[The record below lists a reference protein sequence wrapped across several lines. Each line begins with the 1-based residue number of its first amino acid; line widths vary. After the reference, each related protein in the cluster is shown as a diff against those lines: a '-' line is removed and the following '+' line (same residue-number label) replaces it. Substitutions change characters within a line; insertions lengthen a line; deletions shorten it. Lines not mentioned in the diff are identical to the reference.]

1 MSKAT
6 NTRLTIL
13 HKAFELIYT
22 KGYQTTSIDE
32 IIATTQVT
40 KGAFYYHFKTKD
52 EMGVAIIEEI
62 LKPTMQEYFIKPTE
76 VSQNPIEDFYNIIS
90 YLLLEDPFLQVK
102 YGCPVGN
109 LTQEMTPWN
118 TKFSEALAELV
129 DLWKATIIN
138 SIEKGKESGLIRKD
152 VVGEQVAFF
161 ILSGYWGI
169 RNFGKLQNDSSPY
182 MVYLKGLKGYLNGL
196 KEN

>member
-1 MSKAT
+1 MSKAA

-22 KGYQTTSIDE
+22 KGYQTTSVDE

-40 KGAFYYHFKTKD
+40 KGAFYYHFKNKD

-62 LKPTMQEYFIKPTE
+62 LKPTMQEHFIKPTE
-76 VSQNPIEDFYNIIS
+76 VSQNPIEDFYNMIS

-118 TKFSEALAELV
+118 TKFSEALTELV
-129 DLWKATIIN
+129 NLWKTTIID

-152 VVGEQVAFF
+152 VIGEQVAFF

-169 RNFGKLQNDSSPY
+169 RNFGKLQNDNSA
-182 MVYLKGLKGYLNGL
+182 YLIYLQELKRYLNSL
-196 KEN
+196 K

>member
-1 MSKAT
+1 MSKAA
-6 NTRLTIL
+6 NTRLNIL

-52 EMGVAIIEEI
+52 EMGLGIIEEI
-62 LKPTMQEYFIKPTE
+62 LKPTMQEHFIKPTE
-76 VSQNPIEDFYNIIS
+76 DSQNPVEDFYNMIS

-118 TKFSEALAELV
+118 TKFSEALTELV
-129 DLWKATIIN
+129 DLWKKTIIN
-138 SIEKGKESGLIRKD
+138 SIEKGKESGLIRKEII
-152 VVGEQVAFF
+152 GEQVAFF

-169 RNFGKLQNDSSPY
+169 RNFGKLQNDNSSY
-182 MVYLKGLKGYLNGL
+182 LVYLKELKVYLNGL
-196 KEN
+196 K

>member
-1 MSKAT
+1 MSKAA

-13 HKAFELIYT
+13 QKAFELIYS
-22 KGYQTTSIDE
+22 KGYQTTSIDD

-62 LKPTMQEYFIKPTE
+62 LKPTMLESFIKPAE
-76 VSQNPIEDFYNIIS
+76 DSANPIEDFYNMIS
-90 YLLLEDPFLQVK
+90 YLLLGDPFLQVK

-118 TKFSEALAELV
+118 TQFSKALTELV
-129 DLWKATIIN
+129 DQWKIT
-138 SIEKGKESGLIRKD
+138 IEKAVVNAQKLGLIRKD
-152 VVGEQVAFF
+152 VNGEQVAYFVM
-161 ILSGYWGI
+161 SGYWGI
-169 RNFGKLQNDSSPY
+169 RNFGKLQDNNSCY
-182 MVYLKGLKGYLNGL
+182 IVYLKEFKNYLNSL
-196 KEN
+196 K

>member
-1 MSKAT
+1 MSKAA

-13 HKAFELIYT
+13 QKAFELIYS

-62 LKPTMQEYFIKPTE
+62 LKPTMLGSFIKPIE
-76 VSQNPIEDFYNIIS
+76 NSENPIEDFYNMIS
-90 YLLLEDPFLQVK
+90 YLLLEDPLLQVK

-118 TKFSEALAELV
+118 NQFSLALSELV
-129 DLWKATIIN
+129 NQWMMTIENAIV
-138 SIEKGKESGLIRKD
+138 KGQTLGLIRKD
-152 VVGEQVAFF
+152 VDGQQVSFF
-161 ILSGYWGI
+161 IMSGYWGI
-169 RNFGKLQNDSSPY
+169 RNFGKLQDSNSCY
-182 MVYLKGLKGYLNGL
+182 IVYLREFKNYLNSL
-196 KEN
+196 K

>member
-1 MSKAT
+1 MSKAA

-13 HKAFELIYT
+13 NKAFELIYS
-22 KGYQTTSIDE
+22 KGYQTTSIDD

-52 EMGVAIIEEI
+52 VMGVAIIKEI
-62 LKPTMQEYFIKPTE
+62 LKPTMQESFI
-76 VSQNPIEDFYNIIS
+76 NPIENSENPLDDFYNMIS

-118 TKFSEALAELV
+118 NQFSNALLELV
-129 DLWKATIIN
+129 SQWKIT
-138 SIEKGKESGLIRKD
+138 IEKSVVNAQKSGLIRKD
-152 VVGEQVAFF
+152 VNGEQVAYF
-161 ILSGYWGI
+161 IMSGYWGI
-169 RNFGKLQNDSSPY
+169 RNFGKLQDNNSCY
-182 MVYLKGLKGYLNGL
+182 LVYLKEFRNYLNSL
-196 KEN
+196 K

>member
-1 MSKAT
+1 MSKAA

-62 LKPTMQEYFIKPTE
+62 LKPTMQEHFIKPTE
-76 VSQNPIEDFYNIIS
+76 ASQNPIEDFYNMIS
-90 YLLLEDPFLQVK
+90 YLLLKDPFLQVK

-129 DLWKATIIN
+129 DLWKETIIN

-169 RNFGKLQNDSSPY
+169 RNFGKLQNDNSSY
-182 MVYLKGLKGYLNGL
+182 LVYLKELNVYLNGL
-196 KEN
+196 K

>member
-1 MSKAT
+1 MSKAA

-13 HKAFELIYT
+13 QKAFELIYS
-22 KGYQTTSIDE
+22 KGYQTTSIDD

-62 LKPTMQEYFIKPTE
+62 LKPTMLESFIKP
-76 VSQNPIEDFYNIIS
+76 VQDSANPIEDFYNMIS

-109 LTQEMTPWN
+109 LMQEMTPWN
-118 TKFSEALAELV
+118 NEFSKVLAELV
-129 DLWKATIIN
+129 NQWKIT
-138 SIEKGKESGLIRKD
+138 IEKAVANTQKLGLIRKN
-152 VVGEQVAFF
+152 VNGEQVAYFVM
-161 ILSGYWGI
+161 SGYWGI
-169 RNFGKLQNDSSPY
+169 RNFGKLQDNNSCY
-182 MVYLKGLKGYLNGL
+182 IVYLKEFKNYLNSL
-196 KEN
+196 K

>member
-1 MSKAT
+1 MSKAA

-62 LKPTMQEYFIKPTE
+62 LKPTMQEHFIKPTE
-76 VSQNPIEDFYNIIS
+76 ASQNPIEDFYNMIS
-90 YLLLEDPFLQVK
+90 YLLFEDPFLQVK

-138 SIEKGKESGLIRKD
+138 SIEKGKEAGLIRKD

-169 RNFGKLQNDSSPY
+169 RNFGKLQNDDSSY
-182 MVYLKGLKGYLNGL
+182 LVYLKELNVYLNGL
-196 KEN
+196 K

>member
-1 MSKAT
+1 MSKAA

-13 HKAFELIYT
+13 QKAFELIYS
-22 KGYQTTSIDE
+22 KGYQTTSIDD

-62 LKPTMQEYFIKPTE
+62 LKPTMLESFIKPIE
-76 VSQNPIEDFYNIIS
+76 DSENPIEDFYNMIS
-90 YLLLEDPFLQVK
+90 YLLLDDPFLQVK

-118 TKFSEALAELV
+118 NQFSKALTELV
-129 DLWKATIIN
+129 DQWKIT
-138 SIEKGKESGLIRKD
+138 IEKAVANAQKSGLIRKD
-152 VVGEQVAFF
+152 INGEQVAYF
-161 ILSGYWGI
+161 IMSGYWGI
-169 RNFGKLQNDSSPY
+169 RNFGKLQDNNSCY
-182 MVYLKGLKGYLNGL
+182 IVYLKEFRNYLNSL
-196 KEN
+196 K

>member
-1 MSKAT
+1 MSKAA

-13 HKAFELIYT
+13 QKAFELIYT

-52 EMGVAIIEEI
+52 EMGIAIIEDI
-62 LKPTMQEYFIKPTE
+62 LRPAMLEHFIKPTE
-76 VSQNPIEDFYNIIS
+76 ASENPIEDFYNMIS

-118 TKFSEALAELV
+118 NRFSEALSELV
-129 DLWKATIIN
+129 NLWKETLIKAV
-138 SIEKGKESGLIRKD
+138 EKGKDSGLIRNN
-152 VVGEQVAFF
+152 VSGEQVAFF

-169 RNFGKLQNDSSPY
+169 RNFGKLQNDNSSY
-182 MVYLKGLKGYLNGL
+182 LVYLKELKSYLNGL
-196 KEN
+196 K

>member
-1 MSKAT
+1 MSKAA

-22 KGYQTTSIDE
+22 KGYQTTSVDE

-40 KGAFYYHFKTKD
+40 KGAFYYHFKNKD

-62 LKPTMQEYFIKPTE
+62 LKPTMQEHFIKPTE
-76 VSQNPIEDFYNIIS
+76 VSQNPIEDFYNMIS
-90 YLLLEDPFLQVK
+90 YVLLEDPFLQVK

-118 TKFSEALAELV
+118 TKFSEALTELV
-129 DLWKATIIN
+129 NLWKTTIID

-152 VVGEQVAFF
+152 VIGEQVAFF

-169 RNFGKLQNDSSPY
+169 RNFGKLQNDNSA
-182 MVYLKGLKGYLNGL
+182 YLIYLQELKKYLDGLK
-196 KEN
+196 

>member
-1 MSKAT
+1 MSKAA
-6 NTRLTIL
+6 NTRLNIL

-62 LKPTMQEYFIKPTE
+62 LKPTMQEHFIKPTE
-76 VSQNPIEDFYNIIS
+76 ASQNPIEDFYNMIS

-118 TKFSEALAELV
+118 TRFSNALAELV
-129 DLWKATIIN
+129 DLWKASIIN
-138 SIEKGKESGLIRKD
+138 SIEKGKESRLIRKD
-152 VVGEQVAFF
+152 VTGEQVAFF

-169 RNFGKLQNDSSPY
+169 RNFGKLQNDNSSY
-182 MVYLKGLKGYLNGL
+182 LVYLKELKIYLNGL
-196 KEN
+196 K

>member
-1 MSKAT
+1 MSKAA

-13 HKAFELIYT
+13 NKAFELIYS
-22 KGYQTTSIDE
+22 KGYQTTSIDD

-52 EMGVAIIEEI
+52 EMGIVIIEEI
-62 LKPTMQEYFIKPTE
+62 LKPVMLENFIKPIE
-76 VSQNPIEDFYNIIS
+76 NSVNPLDDLYNMIS

-118 TKFSEALAELV
+118 NQFSKALTELV
-129 DLWKATIIN
+129 DQWKNTIVNIVAN
-138 SIEKGKESGLIRKD
+138 AQKSGLIKKD
-152 VVGEQVAFF
+152 VDGNQVAFF
-161 ILSGYWGI
+161 IMSGYWGI
-169 RNFGKLQNDSSPY
+169 RNFGKLQDNNSSY
-182 MVYLKGLKGYLNGL
+182 IVYLKEFRIYLNSL
-196 KEN
+196 K

>member
-1 MSKAT
+1 MSKAA

-13 HKAFELIYT
+13 QKAFELIYS
-22 KGYQTTSIDE
+22 KGYQTTSIDD

-52 EMGVAIIEEI
+52 EMGVAIIDEI
-62 LKPTMQEYFIKPTE
+62 LRPTMLESFIKPVE
-76 VSQNPIEDFYNIIS
+76 ESANPIEDFYDMIS

-118 TKFSEALAELV
+118 NQFSRALTELV
-129 DLWKATIIN
+129 DQWKITIERAVA
-138 SIEKGKESGLIRKD
+138 SAQKLGLIRKD
-152 VVGEQVAFF
+152 VNGEQVAYF
-161 ILSGYWGI
+161 IMSGYWGI
-169 RNFGKLQNDSSPY
+169 RNFGKLQDNNSCY
-182 MVYLKGLKGYLNGL
+182 IVYLKEFRNYLNSL
-196 KEN
+196 R

>member
-1 MSKAT
+1 MSKAA

-13 HKAFELIYT
+13 HKAFELIYS

-62 LKPTMQEYFIKPTE
+62 LKPTMLSSFIKPIE
-76 VSQNPIEDFYNIIS
+76 NSENPIEDFYNMIS
-90 YLLLEDPFLQVK
+90 YLLLEDPLLDVK

-118 TKFSEALAELV
+118 NQFSKALSDLV
-129 DLWKATIIN
+129 NQWMLT
-138 SIEKGKESGLIRKD
+138 IEKAILRAQTLELIRKE
-152 VVGEQVAFF
+152 VNGQQVAFF
-161 ILSGYWGI
+161 VMSGYWGI
-169 RNFGKLQNDSSPY
+169 RNFGKLQDSNSCY
-182 MVYLKGLKGYLNGL
+182 IVYLKEFRNYLNSL
-196 KEN
+196 K

>member
-1 MSKAT
+1 MSKAA

-13 HKAFELIYT
+13 QKAFELIYS
-22 KGYQTTSIDE
+22 KGYQTTSIDD

-62 LKPTMQEYFIKPTE
+62 LKPTMQESFI
-76 VSQNPIEDFYNIIS
+76 QPIENSENPLDDFYNMIS

-118 TKFSEALAELV
+118 NQFSNALLELV
-129 DLWKATIIN
+129 NQWKIT
-138 SIEKGKESGLIRKD
+138 IEKSVVNAQKSGLIRKD
-152 VVGEQVAFF
+152 LNGEQVAYF
-161 ILSGYWGI
+161 IMSGYWGI
-169 RNFGKLQNDSSPY
+169 RNFGKLQDNNFCY
-182 MVYLKGLKGYLNGL
+182 LVYLKEFRNYLNSL
-196 KEN
+196 K

>member
-1 MSKAT
+1 MSKAA

-62 LKPTMQEYFIKPTE
+62 LKPTMQEHFIKPTE
-76 VSQNPIEDFYNIIS
+76 ASQNPIEDFYNMIS

-129 DLWKATIIN
+129 DLWKATIIK
-138 SIEKGKESGLIRKD
+138 SVEKGKETGLIRAE

-169 RNFGKLQNDSSPY
+169 RNFGKLQNDNLSY
-182 MVYLKGLKGYLNGL
+182 LVYLKELKSYLNGL
-196 KEN
+196 K

>member
-1 MSKAT
+1 MSKAA

-62 LKPTMQEYFIKPTE
+62 LKPTMQEHFIKPTE
-76 VSQNPIEDFYNIIS
+76 ASQNPIKDFYNMIS

-138 SIEKGKESGLIRKD
+138 SIEKGKEAGLIRKD

-169 RNFGKLQNDSSPY
+169 RNFGKLQNDNSSY
-182 MVYLKGLKGYLNGL
+182 LVYLKELNVYLNGL
-196 KEN
+196 K

>member
-1 MSKAT
+1 MSKAA

-13 HKAFELIYT
+13 QKAFELIYS
-22 KGYQTTSIDE
+22 KGYQTTSIDD

-62 LKPTMQEYFIKPTE
+62 LKPTMLESFIKPIE
-76 VSQNPIEDFYNIIS
+76 NSQNPVIDLYNMIS
-90 YLLLEDPFLQVK
+90 YLLLDDSFLQVK

-118 TKFSEALAELV
+118 NQFSQALSELV
-129 DLWKATIIN
+129 NQWMTT
-138 SIEKGKESGLIRKD
+138 IEKAILNGQASGLIRKD
-152 VVGEQVAFF
+152 INGKQVGFF
-161 ILSGYWGI
+161 IMSGYWGI
-169 RNFGKLQNDSSPY
+169 RNFGKLQDDKSCY
-182 MVYLKGLKGYLNGL
+182 IAYLKEFKNYLNSL
-196 KEN
+196 K

>member
-1 MSKAT
+1 MSKAA

-13 HKAFELIYT
+13 QKAFELIYS
-22 KGYQTTSIDE
+22 KGYQTTSIDD

-52 EMGVAIIEEI
+52 DMGVAIIEEI
-62 LKPTMQEYFIKPTE
+62 LKPTMLESFIKPIE
-76 VSQNPIEDFYNIIS
+76 NSENPIDDFYNMIS

-118 TKFSEALAELV
+118 NQFSLALSELV
-129 DLWKATIIN
+129 NQWMNT
-138 SIEKGKESGLIRKD
+138 IEKTILNGQASGLIRKD
-152 VVGEQVAFF
+152 INGRQVGFF
-161 ILSGYWGI
+161 IMSGYWGI
-169 RNFGKLQNDSSPY
+169 RNFGKLQDDKSCY
-182 MVYLKGLKGYLNGL
+182 VAYLEEFKNYLNSL
-196 KEN
+196 K

>member
-1 MSKAT
+1 MSKAA

-22 KGYQTTSIDE
+22 KGYQTTSVDE

-40 KGAFYYHFKTKD
+40 KGAFYYHFKNKD

-62 LKPTMQEYFIKPTE
+62 LKPTMQEHFIKPTE
-76 VSQNPIEDFYNIIS
+76 VSQNPIEDFYNMIS

-118 TKFSEALAELV
+118 TKFSEALTELV
-129 DLWKATIIN
+129 NLWKTTIIN

-152 VVGEQVAFF
+152 VIGEQVAFF

-169 RNFGKLQNDSSPY
+169 RNFGKLQNDNS
-182 MVYLKGLKGYLNGL
+182 VYLIYLEELKKYLDGLK
-196 KEN
+196 

>member
-1 MSKAT
+1 MSKAS

-52 EMGVAIIEEI
+52 EMGIAIIEEI
-62 LKPTMQEYFIKPTE
+62 LRPTMIESFINPVESTA
-76 VSQNPIEDFYNIIS
+76 NPIEDFYNMIS

-118 TKFSEALAELV
+118 TKFSQALSELV
-129 DLWKATIIN
+129 NQWMN
-138 SIEKGKESGLIRKD
+138 RIEKAILKGQDSGLIRKD
-152 VVGEQVAFF
+152 VNGQQVAFF
-161 ILSGYWGI
+161 IMSGYWGI
-169 RNFGKLQNDSSPY
+169 RNFGKLQDDNSCY
-182 MVYLKGLKGYLNGL
+182 VVYLKEFRNYLNTL
-196 KEN
+196 K

>member
-1 MSKAT
+1 MSKAA

-13 HKAFELIYT
+13 NKAFELIYS
-22 KGYQTTSIDE
+22 KGYQTTSIDD

-62 LKPTMQEYFIKPTE
+62 LKPTMQESFI
-76 VSQNPIEDFYNIIS
+76 NPIENYENPLDDFYNMIS

-118 TKFSEALAELV
+118 NQFSNALLELV
-129 DLWKATIIN
+129 NQWKIT
-138 SIEKGKESGLIRKD
+138 IEKSVVNAQKSGLIRKD
-152 VVGEQVAFF
+152 VNGEQVAYFMM
-161 ILSGYWGI
+161 SGYWGI
-169 RNFGKLQNDSSPY
+169 RNFGKLQDNNSCY
-182 MVYLKGLKGYLNGL
+182 LVYLKEFRNYLNSL
-196 KEN
+196 K

>member
-1 MSKAT
+1 MSKAA

-62 LKPTMQEYFIKPTE
+62 LKPTMQEHFIKPTE
-76 VSQNPIEDFYNIIS
+76 ASQNPIEDFYNMIS

-138 SIEKGKESGLIRKD
+138 SIEKGKEAGLIRKD

-169 RNFGKLQNDSSPY
+169 RNFGKLQNDNSSY
-182 MVYLKGLKGYLNGL
+182 LVYLKELNVYLNGL
-196 KEN
+196 K

>member
-1 MSKAT
+1 MSKAA

-13 HKAFELIYT
+13 QKAFELIYS

-62 LKPTMQEYFIKPTE
+62 LKPTMLGSFIKPIE
-76 VSQNPIEDFYNIIS
+76 NSENPIEDFYNMIY
-90 YLLLEDPFLQVK
+90 YLLLEDPLLEVK

-118 TKFSEALAELV
+118 NQFSLALSELV
-129 DLWKATIIN
+129 NQWMMT
-138 SIEKGKESGLIRKD
+138 IEKAIVRAQTLGLVRKE
-152 VVGEQVAFF
+152 VNGEQVAFF
-161 ILSGYWGI
+161 VMSGYWGI
-169 RNFGKLQNDSSPY
+169 RNFGKLQDSNLCY
-182 MVYLKGLKGYLNGL
+182 IVYLKEFRNYLNSL
-196 KEN
+196 K

>member
-1 MSKAT
+1 MSKAA

-13 HKAFELIYT
+13 NKAFELIYS
-22 KGYQTTSIDE
+22 KGYQTTSIDD

-62 LKPTMQEYFIKPTE
+62 LKPTMLESFIP
-76 VSQNPIEDFYNIIS
+76 PIENSENPLEDLYNMIS

-118 TKFSEALAELV
+118 NQFSKALTELV
-129 DLWKATIIN
+129 DQWKNT
-138 SIEKGKESGLIRKD
+138 IEKAIANAKKLGMVREN
-152 VVGEQVAFF
+152 VNGEQVAFF
-161 ILSGYWGI
+161 IMSGYWGI
-169 RNFGKLQNDSSPY
+169 RNFGKLQDNNSCY
-182 MVYLKGLKGYLNGL
+182 IVYLKEFRNYLNSL
-196 KEN
+196 K

>member
-1 MSKAT
+1 MSKAA
-6 NTRLTIL
+6 NTRLNIL

-62 LKPTMQEYFIKPTE
+62 LKPTMQEQFIKPTE
-76 VSQNPIEDFYNIIS
+76 ASQDPIEDFYNMIS

-138 SIEKGKESGLIRKD
+138 SIEKGKEAGLIRKD
-152 VVGEQVAFF
+152 VIGEQVAFF

-169 RNFGKLQNDSSPY
+169 RNFGKLQNDNSSY
-182 MVYLKGLKGYLNGL
+182 LVYLKELKGYLNGL
-196 KEN
+196 K